1 MSELAIRALGVSRRF
16 GDFLAVDGL
25 DLCVPKGQIHGF
37 LGPNGCGK
45 STTLRMLT
53 GLLTP
58 SAGEVEVLGLHIPRE
73 AETLRRRIGYMTQ
86 KFSLYDELT
95 AWENLEFM
103 GRIHGMGGAVLAA
116 RLHELLAT
124 YELAP
129 LARQRAGAMS
139 GGQKQRLALAAAVI
153 HRPALL
159 LLDEPT
165 SAVDPQNRRDF
176 WEKLFDL
183 SEGGTTILVTT
194 HYMDEAERCH
204 QLAIMEAGR
213 VRAQGAPQALMDAM
227 STRVVEV
234 LAADLRLLKQQLVQ
248 LAPVRS
254 AAQLGQRL
262 RVLVDKE
269 LAEPVA
275 WLQQTCPALAG
286 ASLAL
291 VRPSLEDVFVSCTGQ
306 EPRA

>member
-1 MSELAIRALGVSRRF
+1 MSELAIRAQGVSRRF

-25 DLCVPKGQIHGF
+25 DLCVPRGQIHGF

-58 SAGEVEVLGLHIPRE
+58 SAGEVEVLGLSIPKQAE
-73 AETLRRRIGYMTQ
+73 ALKRRIGYMTQ

-95 AWENLEFM
+95 SWENLEFM
-103 GRIHGMGGAVLAA
+103 GRIHGMGGATLNA

-124 YELAP
+124 YELTA

-153 HRPALL
+153 HGPDLL

-204 QLAIMEAGR
+204 ALAIMEAGR
-213 VRAQGAPQALMDAM
+213 VRAQGSPQALMDAM

-234 LAADLRLLKQQLVQ
+234 QASDLRLLKQQLVQ

-269 LAEPVA
+269 LAEPVT
-275 WLQQTCPALAG
+275 WLQQACPALAG
-286 ASLAL
+286 AVMAL

>member
-16 GDFLAVDGL
+16 GNFLAVDGL

-58 SAGEVEVLGLHIPRE
+58 SAGEVKVLGLSIPRE

-103 GRIHGMGGAVLAA
+103 GRIHGMGGAGLAA
-116 RLHELLAT
+116 RQHELLAT

-153 HRPALL
+153 HQPALL

-204 QLAIMEAGR
+204 QLAIMKAGR

-234 LAADLRLLKQQLVQ
+234 QAADLRLLKQQLVQ

-275 WLQQTCPALAG
+275 WLQQACPALAG
-286 ASLAL
+286 AALAL

>member
-1 MSELAIRALGVSRRF
+1 MSELAIRAQGVSRRF

-25 DLCVPKGQIHGF
+25 DLCVPRGQIHGF

-58 SAGEVEVLGLHIPRE
+58 SAGEVEVLGLSIPRQ

-95 AWENLEFM
+95 SWENLEFM
-103 GRIHGMGGAVLAA
+103 GRIHGMGGAALGA

-124 YELAP
+124 YELTA
-129 LARQRAGAMS
+129 LSRQRAGAMS

-153 HRPALL
+153 HSPALL

-204 QLAIMEAGR
+204 ALAIMEAGR
-213 VRAQGAPQALMDAM
+213 VRAQGSPQALMDAM

-234 LAADLRLLKQQLVQ
+234 QAADLRLLKQQLLP

-269 LAEPVA
+269 LADPVT
-275 WLQQTCPALAG
+275 WLQQACPALAG
-286 ASLAL
+286 AAMAL

>member
-1 MSELAIRALGVSRRF
+1 MSELAIRAQGVSRRF

-25 DLCVPKGQIHGF
+25 DLCVPRGQIHGF

-58 SAGEVEVLGLHIPRE
+58 SAGEVEVLGLSIPKQAE
-73 AETLRRRIGYMTQ
+73 ALKRRIGYMTQ

-95 AWENLEFM
+95 TWENLEFM
-103 GRIHGMGGAVLAA
+103 GRIHGMGGAALSA
-116 RLHELLAT
+116 RLHEQLAT
-124 YELAP
+124 YELTA

-153 HRPALL
+153 HGPALL

-204 QLAIMEAGR
+204 ALAIMEAGR
-213 VRAQGAPQALMDAM
+213 VRAQGSPQALMDAM

-234 LAADLRLLKQQLVQ
+234 QASDLRLLKQQLLA

-269 LAEPVA
+269 LAEPVT
-275 WLQQTCPALAG
+275 WLQQACPALAG
-286 ASLAL
+286 AAMAL

>member
-1 MSELAIRALGVSRRF
+1 
-16 GDFLAVDGL
+16 
-25 DLCVPKGQIHGF
+25 
-37 LGPNGCGK
+37 
-45 STTLRMLT
+45 
-53 GLLTP
+53 
-58 SAGEVEVLGLHIPRE
+58 
-73 AETLRRRIGYMTQ
+73 
-86 KFSLYDELT
+86 
-95 AWENLEFM
+95 
-103 GRIHGMGGAVLAA
+103 MGGAVLAA

-213 VRAQGAPQALMDAM
+213 VRAKGAPQALMDAM

-275 WLQQTCPALAG
+275 GCSRPARRWPGPA
-286 ASLAL
+286 AL

>member
-25 DLCVPKGQIHGF
+25 DLCVPRGQIHGF

-58 SAGEVEVLGLHIPRE
+58 SEGEVEVLGLSIPKQAE
-73 AETLRRRIGYMTQ
+73 ALKRRIGYMTQ

-95 AWENLEFM
+95 SWENLEFM
-103 GRIHGMGGAVLAA
+103 GRIHGMGGAALGA

-124 YELAP
+124 YELTA

-153 HRPALL
+153 HGPDLL

-204 QLAIMEAGR
+204 ALAIMEAGR
-213 VRAQGAPQALMDAM
+213 VRAQGSPQALMDAM

-234 LAADLRLLKQQLVQ
+234 QASDLRLLKQQLVQ

-269 LAEPVA
+269 LAEPVT
-275 WLQQTCPALAG
+275 WLQQACPALAG
-286 ASLAL
+286 AAMAL

>member
-103 GRIHGMGGAVLAA
+103 GRIHGMGGATLAA

-275 WLQQTCPALAG
+275 WLQQASPALAG

>member
-1 MSELAIRALGVSRRF
+1 MSELAIRVQGVSRRF

-25 DLCVPKGQIHGF
+25 DLCVPRGQIHGF

-58 SAGEVEVLGLHIPRE
+58 SAGEVEVLGLSIPKQAE
-73 AETLRRRIGYMTQ
+73 ALKRRIGYMTQ

-95 AWENLEFM
+95 SWENLEFM
-103 GRIHGMGGAVLAA
+103 GRIHGMGGAALSA

-124 YELAP
+124 YELTA

-153 HRPALL
+153 HGPALL

-204 QLAIMEAGR
+204 ALAIMEAGR
-213 VRAQGAPQALMDAM
+213 VRAQGSPQALMDAM

-234 LAADLRLLKQQLVQ
+234 QASDLRLLKQQLLA

-269 LAEPVA
+269 LAEPVT
-275 WLQQTCPALAG
+275 WLQQACPALAG
-286 ASLAL
+286 AAMAL

>member
-95 AWENLEFM
+95 GWENLEFM
-103 GRIHGMGGAVLAA
+103 GRIHGMGGATLAA

-234 LAADLRLLKQQLVQ
+234 LAADLRLLKQQLVR
-248 LAPVRS
+248 LAPVIF
-254 AAQLGQRL
+254 QRRIQGVDL
-262 RVLVDKE
+262 RVTVIGEALFA
-269 LAEPVA
+269 AEIDA
-275 WLQQTCPALAG
+275 RERH
-286 ASLAL
+286 
-291 VRPSLEDVFVSCTGQ
+291 RPSRRSRPGL
-306 EPRA
+306 P

>member
-58 SAGEVEVLGLHIPRE
+58 SAGEVEVLGLNIPRE

-129 LARQRAGAMS
+129 LAWLRAGAMS

-262 RVLVDKE
+262 RVLVDKD

-275 WLQQTCPALAG
+275 WLQQACPALVG

>member
-1 MSELAIRALGVSRRF
+1 
-16 GDFLAVDGL
+16 
-25 DLCVPKGQIHGF
+25 
-37 LGPNGCGK
+37 
-45 STTLRMLT
+45 
-53 GLLTP
+53 
-58 SAGEVEVLGLHIPRE
+58 
-73 AETLRRRIGYMTQ
+73 
-86 KFSLYDELT
+86 
-95 AWENLEFM
+95 
-103 GRIHGMGGAVLAA
+103 
-116 RLHELLAT
+116 
-124 YELAP
+124 
-129 LARQRAGAMS
+129 MS

-275 WLQQTCPALAG
+275 WLQQACPALAG